1 MENLRVNVDVRAE
14 QKAGTQHRSGAFT
27 GCCKV
32 AKALQEIYLTY
43 CIASSRISLGDK
55 T

>member
-1 MENLRVNVDVRAE
+1 MENLRVSVDERAE
-14 QKAGTQHRSGAFT
+14 QKAGTQYRSGAFR

-43 CIASSRISLGDK
+43 YIALSRISLGNK